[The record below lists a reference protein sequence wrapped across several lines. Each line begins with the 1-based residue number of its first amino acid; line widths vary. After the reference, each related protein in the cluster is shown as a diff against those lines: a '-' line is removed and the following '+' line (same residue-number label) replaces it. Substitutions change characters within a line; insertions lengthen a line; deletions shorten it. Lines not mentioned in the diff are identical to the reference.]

1 MDFRLNLEQLRAAI
15 SRRQHQLVILS
26 VPPPPP
32 PPSSRTT
39 TKRVPRFQ
47 LTLAVSASG

>member
-1 MDFRLNLEQLRAAI
+1 MDFRLNLEQLRDAI
-15 SRRQHQLVILS
+15 SRRDHELVILT
-26 VPPPPP
+26 VPP